1 MKFEKD
7 FDYYIYN
14 AFMLLERGNVITPFD
29 LDNDRRIGLF
39 YIMSIYHISFATYV
53 RGSWEWLSLVKEK
66 GGKPLDAKEIR
77 AMEPDIE
84 VYNKLKEE
92 FSRGILPG
100 KNNETEGTKPKATKS
115 DQNFGWLSPT
125 GEFIASGW
133 GEHYAAAKKI
143 IKSRGFEQEYREYEE
158 KHSSRHSLG
167 FPGDF
172 LSEVKGYCLIH
183 NPTMD
188 GGYIVTHIKPHTK
201 KQREFL
207 YNYFAEMGNMARASM
222 YLEEGSL

>member
-84 VYNKLKEE
+84 IYNKLKEE

-100 KNNETEGTKPKATKS
+100 KNNEAE
-115 DQNFGWLSPT
+115 D
-125 GEFIASGW
+125 
-133 GEHYAAAKKI
+133 
-143 IKSRGFEQEYREYEE
+143 
-158 KHSSRHSLG
+158 
-167 FPGDF
+167 
-172 LSEVKGYCLIH
+172 
-183 NPTMD
+183 
-188 GGYIVTHIKPHTK
+188 IKPHTK

-207 YNYFAEMGNMARASM
+207 YNYFAEMGNMARASI
-222 YLEEGSL
+222 YLEEGSENEN